1 MSEDKFDFSAR
12 LKELEA
18 ITNWFESENADLD
31 QGLAKFE
38 RGVEL
43 VADLRQHL
51 KTAENRVEQIKQKF
65 ETQASLPAEPGE
77 ADLGQ

>member
-1 MSEDKFDFSAR
+1 MNNDKIDFSAG
-12 LKELEA
+12 LKELEE

-38 RGVEL
+38 RGLEL
-43 VADLRQHL
+43 IAGLRHQL

-65 ETQASLPAEPGE
+65 NAQTPPAEPDTAE
-77 ADLGQ
+77 AS

>member
-1 MSEDKFDFSAR
+1 MNNDKIDFSAG
-12 LKELEA
+12 LKELEE

-38 RGVEL
+38 RGLEL
-43 VADLRQHL
+43 IAGLRQQL

-65 ETQASLPAEPGE
+65 NAQAPPAEPDIAE
-77 ADLGQ
+77 AP